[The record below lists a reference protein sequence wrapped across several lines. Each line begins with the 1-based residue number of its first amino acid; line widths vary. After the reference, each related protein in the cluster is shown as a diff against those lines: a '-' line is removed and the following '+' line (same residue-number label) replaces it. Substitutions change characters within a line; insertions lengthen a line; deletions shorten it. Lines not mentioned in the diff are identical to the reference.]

1 MAIGSVQFGG
11 LASGLPPDLVD
22 QLMEGKQARLKAYER
37 DKNWFTDQK
46 ASYGELQA
54 KLTALS
60 SKAVALQDVSS
71 WAPHTTSSSDAD
83 KISATATNAATAATH
98 TLYVGQLATN
108 DTYVMD
114 SDVGLSS
121 STETLATASALSFNY
136 NGTAYSIADT
146 SGLTLS
152 DLASQINGLDYGND
166 AGVSASVLYDGSA
179 YRLVIGAKDSGMN
192 SGAARLDSISLTN
205 GGVDQG
211 FTNTVAAQD
220 AIFNIAGVSATST
233 SNSVSDVL
241 TGVTLELKSV
251 TTGTEIVDGA
261 VDSDNLGTGVS
272 VSISDDTGQ
281 LKSTLTSFVDAYNAV
296 VDYVSANKNGSLSG
310 STTARSI
317 VSQLRSVLNTRTHK
331 DDASGSNLSPFSTL
345 AELGLRTDQKT
356 GRISFNGTSLDE
368 AIKSDFT
375 GITSLFTNTQSSV
388 GTGNNAGIAHRFED
402 LIKGITNSSNG
413 TLTNQDS
420 GLQSRIDRLG
430 KDIEREN
437 KRLEK
442 VRQQLTLKFSNLE
455 QMVSKLNSAGA
466 AMTSALSQLSS

>member
-368 AIKSDFT
+368 AI
-375 GITSLFTNTQSSV
+375 
-388 GTGNNAGIAHRFED
+388 
-402 LIKGITNSSNG
+402 
-413 TLTNQDS
+413 
-420 GLQSRIDRLG
+420 
-430 KDIEREN
+430 
-437 KRLEK
+437 
-442 VRQQLTLKFSNLE
+442 
-455 QMVSKLNSAGA
+455 
-466 AMTSALSQLSS
+466 